1 MQYKKLTK
9 AQKTI
14 RWKRMSYA
22 AKIGKVMALNP
33 SMTLHEARGLLRHKM
48 NEHQNNSRKK

>member
-33 SMTLHEARGLLRHKM
+33 NMTLHEARGLLKHKL
-48 NEHQNNSRKK
+48 NEQPDNKRKK